1 MKPIKTFRI
10 GSCAFFDG
18 MDGFEPKD
26 VDELC
31 IMDTFSFKGNSIQ
44 CRGLHGKDV
53 FFFRNMSKDEFKKD
67 VKASKLPMTVG
78 KFLVPEFVDYL
89 GFTIEDLKEFDEKF
103 NELDEKHTYERVL
116 YKSYIKNN
124 GFFLTSSQREEA
136 FKKYKE
142 SRYANN

>member
-10 GSCAFFDG
+10 GSCVFFGG

-53 FFFRNMSKDEFKKD
+53 FFFRNMSKDDFKKD
-67 VKASKLPMTVG
+67 VKNSKLPMVAG
-78 KFLVPEFVDYL
+78 KFLVPEFVEYL
-89 GFTIEDLKEFDEKF
+89 GFTIEDLKEFSGKFDEI
-103 NELDEKHTYERVL
+103 DEKHAYEKII
-116 YKSYIKNN
+116 YEYYIENN
-124 GFFLTSSQREEA
+124 GFFLTAGQKEKA

-142 SRYANN
+142 TR